1 MPKPAPASPQQVS
14 IATRIAQA
22 RMQRTPSH
30 QQIADYV
37 LKRPLQ
43 AATMPIDELA
53 AAVGVSVATANRF
66 ARAIGLDGYPML
78 RAELVKGF
86 EAMLAPVE
94 KMRVRLEKPGSAH
107 DAFVAVLDESQN
119 NIAATRAALDPAACA
134 AAVQAVAAARR
145 IYVLGY
151 GASGWLAGLLARGL
165 DMHCENV
172 HLLSSVAGTTD
183 GARQLPRMGAQD
195 LFIVISLRRAFATR
209 AVCAAL
215 PVRQGRELPRG
226 EFRDHGACADR
237 SPDQRR
243 RAAHARHG
251 TERHAH
257 DRGRAALAA
266 RRGPRRRVQSRAHL
280 CRIFRMKTMSH
291 AARAAV
297 PVIAIH
303 GGAGTLHH
311 VQLGFAPEQRLLGGA
326 HPGSGDDRCAG
337 RDHCP
342 ALGPRTVAGKR

>member
-22 RMQRTPSH
+22 RMQLTPSH

-172 HLLSSVAGTTD
+172 HLLSSVAGATD

-195 LFIVISLRRAFATR
+195 LFIVISFPRYLRDS
-209 AVCAAL
+209 VAL
-215 PVRQGRELPRG
+215 T
-226 EFRDHGACADR
+226 
-237 SPDQRR
+237 
-243 RAAHARHG
+243 RAAHERGVPVLALTDGAHSPLAPFARHCLFAKAESYHAVNSETTVLALIEALISAVALHTRDTVQNATRM
-251 TERHAH
+251 TEAVRPWLHGA
-257 DRGRAALAA
+257 GRA
-266 RRGPRRRVQSRAHL
+266 
-280 CRIFRMKTMSH
+280 
-291 AARAAV
+291 
-297 PVIAIH
+297 
-303 GGAGTLHH
+303 GA
-311 VQLGFAPEQRLLGGA
+311 A
-326 HPGSGDDRCAG
+326 HPAPT
-337 RDHCP
+337 P
-342 ALGPRTVAGKR
+342 AESSE

>member
-22 RMQRTPSH
+22 RMQLTPSH

-119 NIAATRAALDPAACA
+119 NIAATRAALDPSACA

-172 HLLSSVAGTTD
+172 HLLSSVAGATD

-195 LFIVISLRRAFATR
+195 LFIVISFPRYLRDS
-209 AVCAAL
+209 VAL
-215 PVRQGRELPRG
+215 T
-226 EFRDHGACADR
+226 
-237 SPDQRR
+237 
-243 RAAHARHG
+243 RAAHERGVPVLALTDGAHSPLAPFARHCLFAKAESYHAVNSETTVLALIEALISAVALHTRDTVQNATRM
-251 TERHAH
+251 TEAVLPWLHGA
-257 DRGRAALAA
+257 GRAGAA
-266 RRGPRRRVQSRAHL
+266 NP
-280 CRIFRMKTMSH
+280 
-291 AARAAV
+291 
-297 PVIAIH
+297 
-303 GGAGTLHH
+303 
-311 VQLGFAPEQRLLGGA
+311 APT
-326 HPGSGDDRCAG
+326 
-337 RDHCP
+337 P
-342 ALGPRTVAGKR
+342 AESSE